1 MNLDTKA
8 PRILLVDDEPD
19 ITVSFK
25 AMLEQKGFKV
35 DTFNNPLDAIGSFK
49 PGVYSLL
56 LLDIRMPEMDG
67 FKLYEELKK
76 RDKEVK
82 AVFISAFEI
91 NSEALREI
99 YPELRIESFIRKPVE
114 LDRLTNILE
123 QELERTE

>member
-1 MNLDTKA
+1 MNMDTKA

-25 AMLEQKGFKV
+25 VMLEQKGFKV
-35 DTFNNPLDAIGSFK
+35 DTFNNPLDALSSFK
-49 PGVYSLL
+49 PGIYRLL

-91 NSEALREI
+91 NSEALRAI
-99 YPELRIESFIRKPVE
+99 YPELRI
-114 LDRLTNILE
+114 
-123 QELERTE
+123 

>member
-1 MNLDTKA
+1 MDTEA

-35 DTFNNPLDAIGSFK
+35 DTFNNPLVAIGSFK

-76 RDKEVK
+76 LDKEVK

-91 NSEALREI
+91 NSEALRAI

-114 LDRLTNILE
+114 SDRLSNILK
-123 QELERTE
+123 QELECTE